1 MYTGM
6 EVGAGRVCVCPRKA
20 AMRGVPLRL
29 DGGLAPGIV
38 GGRNGGTALAGK
50 FCFTWPE
57 SLGET

>member
-1 MYTGM
+1 M
-6 EVGAGRVCVCPRKA
+6 AGRVCVCPRKA

-50 FCFTWPE
+50 FCWFT
-57 SLGET
+57 